1 MRFRTLLTL
10 TCAITAAMTL
20 TACGSSGANGVT
32 TKDGVTSVKV
42 GLIPTASFYPIYVAQ
57 DRGFFKD
64 QGLSVEVSVNSN
76 AASVVPSVLNGQ
88 LQFGTAATPPFLTA
102 FEKGLPIKAVVN
114 SAGTAPSEAKDT
126 GGILVLGSSGIKS
139 PSDLV
144 DKKVA
149 VNALGS
155 APHVAATAIL
165 SQAGVDPS
173 TVHFVPMPFP
183 DMLGALQ
190 QKRVD
195 AILPVE
201 PFMTESLNADGVH
214 SISALYTKV
223 YPPGTTD
230 TLVFASN
237 EFTAS
242 HPDVVKKFKAAVEEA
257 NAVVAKDP
265 QVLRDALV
273 KYGHMPKD
281 VAQTIHL
288 SEYGTEFNTTGM
300 QQMADQMVK
309 DGFLKKALDV
319 KSTIYQG
326 K

>member
-10 TCAITAAMTL
+10 TCAITVAMTL

-32 TKDGVTSVKV
+32 TKNGVTSVKV

-88 LQFGTAATPPFLTA
+88 LQFGTAATAPFFTA

-114 SAGTAPSEAKDT
+114 SAGTAPSGPKDT

-144 DKKVA
+144 GKKVA

-173 TVHFVPMPFP
+173 TVNFVPMPFP

-201 PFMTESLNADGVH
+201 PFMTESLKAGGIN

-237 EFTAS
+237 EFIAS
-242 HPDVVKKFKAAVEEA
+242 HSDIIKKFKAAVEKA

-273 KYGHMPKD
+273 EHGHMPKA
-281 VAQTIHL
+281 VAQTINL
-288 SEYGTEFNTTGM
+288 SEYGTSFNTMGM